1 MVKYVPMIDDI
12 NPLAALNLY
21 FPGTFDMWAI
31 LGANSRQT
39 KLPGCGCYQRAPTWH
54 GIRDVFPG
62 PESATTPYRER
73 SGPRKDHSQW
83 QGHTGS
89 PADAQGVSEPK
100 SLWLD
105 ETRSTSEFHPKT
117 TTVHQK
123 NQLSIQKPHPSIQK
137 PQQSIGIQKP
147 PQMKVCSFNTCSLRK
162 HMEDIRSDP
171 VLLQSDILFV
181 LETWLEKCEEE
192 QEQYQLEGYRAHF
205 ASQGRGKGLAAYIKA
220 GIRSI
225 ITIFGQPNFQ
235 IVKFD
240 MANIDVIGIYR
251 SRTEPLSQLT
261 QHLRQFI
268 NPEKDTLIVG
278 DVNVCATKNNELGN
292 FLQKERFCQL
302 VSLPT
307 HICGGIHLKHNLIKH
322 VFSNS
327 CTWHNIALFRNM
339 YNENIYNRFTC

>member
-39 KLPGCGCYQRAPTWH
+39 KLPGCGCYQRAPAWH

-89 PADAQGVSEPK
+89 PVDAQGVSEPK

-123 NQLSIQKPHPSIQK
+123 KPTIHPKTTSIHPKTTTIHWHPKTSTDE
-137 PQQSIGIQKP
+137 S
-147 PQMKVCSFNTCSLRK
+147 
-162 HMEDIRSDP
+162 
-171 VLLQSDILFV
+171 VLLQHLLPS
-181 LETWLEKCEEE
+181 
-192 QEQYQLEGYRAHF
+192 QAH
-205 ASQGRGKGLAAYIKA
+205 GGH
-220 GIRSI
+220 
-225 ITIFGQPNFQ
+225 Q
-235 IVKFD
+235 IWSRTVAKWHPL
-240 MANIDVIGIYR
+240 R
-251 SRTEPLSQLT
+251 SRDL
-261 QHLRQFI
+261 
-268 NPEKDTLIVG
+268 VG
-278 DVNVCATKNNELGN
+278 KMWRGAGA
-292 FLQKERFCQL
+292 
-302 VSLPT
+302 VS
-307 HICGGIHLKHNLIKH
+307 IGRI
-322 VFSNS
+322 SS
-327 CTWHNIALFRNM
+327 SFRKS
-339 YNENIYNRFTC
+339 RSW

>member
-1 MVKYVPMIDDI
+1 MHQPGMAYVMFSRVQSLQQLHIVNAVDPGKITVNDKVIQEAQRMHRVSVNQ
-12 NPLAALNLY
+12 NPCDWMKPAA
-21 FPGTFDMWAI
+21 PQ
-31 LGANSRQT
+31 NSIQKPLLST
-39 KLPGCGCYQRAPTWH
+39 K
-54 GIRDVFPG
+54 
-62 PESATTPYRER
+62 
-73 SGPRKDHSQW
+73 
-83 QGHTGS
+83 
-89 PADAQGVSEPK
+89 
-100 SLWLD
+100 
-105 ETRSTSEFHPKT
+105 
-117 TTVHQK
+117 K

-171 VLLQSDILFV
+171 VLMQSDILFV

-327 CTWHNIALFRNM
+327 CT
-339 YNENIYNRFTC
+339 